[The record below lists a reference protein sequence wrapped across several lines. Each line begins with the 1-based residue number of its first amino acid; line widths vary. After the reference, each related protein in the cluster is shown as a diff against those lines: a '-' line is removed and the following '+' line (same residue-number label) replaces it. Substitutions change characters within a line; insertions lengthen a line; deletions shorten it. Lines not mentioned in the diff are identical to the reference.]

1 MSTPREF
8 DGRVCN
14 GAAARPWS
22 WDPSGPLFARTLF
35 LHAHPDDEAI
45 QAGGLTA
52 LLTAA
57 GHRVSILTCTR
68 GEEGEAVPGILPAGA
83 GEAELVARREA
94 EITRARAILG
104 VTDGFWL
111 GTAPALASGAAP
123 RRYRDSGMV
132 WIAPGVAG
140 PAPSA
145 GPRAFSRA
153 ELSEEIADA
162 RALLAHVRPTVII
175 GYDAAASYGHPDH
188 VRVHHLAR
196 ALGRNT
202 GIPVLELASTPGQA
216 GWCYRTARE
225 HEATVVAALRC
236 YASQLTV
243 VERTDPALAGLPVI
257 GAPDSGSAA
266 VNTVCDAALTA
277 VYSGEHRPEPDG
289 EPAPQLLIRHV
300 GGQLQELPLW
310 PGLRPAEGASSFSI
324 PESSVPA
331 TTAAAPSTPV
341 AE

>member
-1 MSTPREF
+1 MSTA
-8 DGRVCN
+8 GGTN
-14 GAAARPWS
+14 ARTNAHTDARTSSQTSAGTNAVPYT
-22 WDPSGPLFARTLF
+22 WDPSDPLFARTLF

-68 GEEGEAVPGILPAGA
+68 GEEGEAVPGTLPAGA

-111 GTAPALASGAAP
+111 GTLPALAPGAAP
-123 RRYRDSGMV
+123 RRYRDSGMA

-153 ELSEEIADA
+153 DLSEEIADA

-196 ALGRNT
+196 ALGRVS

-216 GWCYRTARE
+216 GWCYRNARA

-236 YASQLTV
+236 YSSQLTV
-243 VERTDPALAGLPVI
+243 VDRADPALAGLPVI
-257 GAPDSGSAA
+257 GAPKRATMSPDS
-266 VNTVCDAALTA
+266 
-277 VYSGEHRPEPDG
+277 

-310 PGLRPAEGASSFSI
+310 PGLRPADDASSFPVSD
-324 PESSVPA
+324 SSA
-331 TTAAAPSTPV
+331 WAASMPQPSTPV

>member
-1 MSTPREF
+1 MSTAGGTNAHT
-8 DGRVCN
+8 D
-14 GAAARPWS
+14 ARTNARTS
-22 WDPSGPLFARTLF
+22 SQASAGTSAIHYTWDPADPLFARTLF

-68 GEEGEAVPGILPAGA
+68 GEEGEAVPGTLSAGA

-123 RRYRDSGMV
+123 RRYRDSGMA

-145 GPRAFSRA
+145 GPNAFSRA
-153 ELSEEIADA
+153 DLSEEIADA

-196 ALGRNT
+196 ALGRVS

-216 GWCYRTARE
+216 GWCYRNARA

-236 YASQLTV
+236 YSSQLTV
-243 VERTDPALAGLPVI
+243 VDRADPALAGLPVI
-257 GAPDSGSAA
+257 GAPKRATMSPDS
-266 VNTVCDAALTA
+266 
-277 VYSGEHRPEPDG
+277 

-310 PGLRPAEGASSFSI
+310 PGLRPADDASSFPVSD
-324 PESSVPA
+324 SSA
-331 TTAAAPSTPV
+331 WAASMPQPSTPV